1 MPEDHF
7 GPDVAARYDEDSA
20 AMYAPEA
27 LDPAVEKLA
36 ALAGDRPAL
45 ELAIGTGRV
54 GLPHAARGG
63 AVSGKEL

>member
-27 LDPAVEKLA
+27 LDPAS
-36 ALAGDRPAL
+36 RSWPRSPA
-45 ELAIGTGRV
+45 TGRRWSSRSAPA
-54 GLPHAARGG
+54 GSASRSPRAASR
-63 AVSGKEL
+63 